1 MYGSIFTI
9 LITRRASEWF
19 ELKITNKRIFAYKS
33 HFKPPDTPG
42 SVGGPSGS
50 LGTKLRPERVIFVHL
65 AGDLSTPNDHYS
77 IWHTDSK
84 NAMRVGRHHRLKMAL
99 CSLSLLVCN
108 IKVNERNVMDDKIVK
123 LKSPLSLLFS
133 GDVDPPTVVCGRVQS
148 CCVLICASKFSWDGW
163 R

>member
-9 LITRRASEWF
+9 LITRRA
-19 ELKITNKRIFAYKS
+19 N
-33 HFKPPDTPG
+33 TPG

-84 NAMRVGRHHRLKMAL
+84 NVMRVGRH
-99 CSLSLLVCN
+99 SFFSVGV
-108 IKVNERNVMDDKIVK
+108 IS
-123 LKSPLSLLFS
+123 SPDHHEHQF
-133 GDVDPPTVVCGRVQS
+133 
-148 CCVLICASKFSWDGW
+148 
-163 R
+163 